1 MLIVACERQAIIGL
15 TFGYRGVCLMFLNP
29 KQVVDFCAEC
39 LDNPKQFVNL
49 LELGYKIYNS
59 DASFVKDVFDN
70 MRLTLKDANSP
81 RFRFGYTQDVS
92 YFGAIYILMED
103 GELNF
108 VKVDRDDIDEIVAR
122 SISIWGDKNKT
133 YDAESWFENRVAI
146 KESKTSD

>member
-1 MLIVACERQAIIGL
+1 
-15 TFGYRGVCLMFLNP
+15 MFLNP

-92 YFGAIYILMED
+92 YFGAIYLLMEN

-122 SISIWGDKNKT
+122 LNGTFK
-133 YDAESWFENRVAI
+133 EE
-146 KESKTSD
+146 KESEN